1 MYLSATAHWV
11 KYFYFQELIVTE
23 IHTLRKWLL
32 NPAPKARMEIGFS
45 KFPLASW
52 KGCWSGFIRSAG
64 FPNTGT
70 CCCFHGHMH
79 GNLKDL
85 EKQSP
90 SSMSCINTSPS
101 GIYSLPCSCHFQAS
115 HSLFFPK
122 RSCVTPTLSG
132 PCWSLKTSKALPPQ
146 VGKNPRAH
154 IKAQIPAFLLPLP
167 AQQCKEAAGSC
178 VCTPT
183 ILRKWRCLAELDPLH
198 HYWTSTVSWLIKS
211 SNYPWINAY
220 SQGWTWNREDKNSL
234 DYSRYH
240 QNGRFSG

>member
-1 MYLSATAHWV
+1 MYLSAVAHWV

-70 CCCFHGHMH
+70 RCCFHGHMH

-90 SSMSCINTSPS
+90 SSMSCTNTSPS
-101 GIYSLPCSCHFQAS
+101 GIYSLPCSRHFQAS
-115 HSLFFPK
+115 HSLFLPQ
-122 RSCVTPTLSG
+122 RSCVTPDPAWPMLEFKNKHGSSTPG
-132 PCWSLKTSKALPPQ
+132 WEEPPCSHQSPNSCFSAASPSTAMQGSCWKLCAHPQFWGNDDVWQSSVPFTITELPPCP
-146 VGKNPRAH
+146 G
-154 IKAQIPAFLLPLP
+154 
-167 AQQCKEAAGSC
+167 
-178 VCTPT
+178 
-183 ILRKWRCLAELDPLH
+183 
-198 HYWTSTVSWLIKS
+198 
-211 SNYPWINAY
+211 
-220 SQGWTWNREDKNSL
+220 
-234 DYSRYH
+234 
-240 QNGRFSG
+240 